1 MHFSFVSFSEI
12 FLCIQSYIIII
23 SNIRYIFLNYYR
35 YRAVKHPMEY
45 SQTQASGNHRMI
57 FASIFLI
64 WGIAVAVGLPILF
77 GLNNR

>member
-1 MHFSFVSFSEI
+1 
-12 FLCIQSYIIII
+12 
-23 SNIRYIFLNYYR
+23 
-35 YRAVKHPMEY
+35 MEY
-45 SQTQASGNHRMI
+45 SQTQASGNHRLI

>member
-1 MHFSFVSFSEI
+1 
-12 FLCIQSYIIII
+12 
-23 SNIRYIFLNYYR
+23 
-35 YRAVKHPMEY
+35 MEY

-77 GLNNR
+77 GLNNRYEQHIFLYSNLPIEEIEICLPS